1 VARAS
6 DRTGIRQPIGVSP
19 EARAV
24 VCADAVIADPG
35 AGPAHV
41 RLAIDA
47 ALTDYRRAFVRRLV
61 AAGVARTL
69 VWTVMRDLP
78 LDAAVP
84 AALALPLGPELA

>member
-1 VARAS
+1 VARPT
-6 DRTGIRQPIGVSP
+6 DRIGLHQQPGVSP
-19 EARAV
+19 GVRAV

-84 AALALPLGPELA
+84 AALALPLGPDLA